1 MYELPVSVQ
10 IGEQS
15 FTIRNRGDYRMVI
28 DCFICLEDEDLTEQ
42 ERILA
47 CLIIFYE
54 DINDVDDI
62 SIKFPDVNEA
72 VKKMFWFFNSGQP
85 EVNKGKKS
93 VKLIDWDKDS
103 VLVCSAINNVAGT
116 EIRALDYLH
125 WWTFMAYYMAVN
137 ESFLSHIINIR
148 SKIANGKKL
157 EKHEKEFKA
166 ENPQYFM
173 VDFRTAEEKQADS
186 FIRSLWGQ

>member
-1 MYELPVSVQ
+1 MYDLPVALQ

-28 DCFICLEDEDLTEQ
+28 DCFICLDDIDLTEQ
-42 ERILA
+42 ERIMA

-54 DINDVDDI
+54 DINDIDDI
-62 SIKFPDVNEA
+62 GLLPDVEEA
-72 VKKMFWFFNSGQP
+72 VKKMFWFFNAGQP
-85 EVNKGKKS
+85 EYKNEKKS
-93 VKLIDWDKDS
+93 PKLIDWDNDS
-103 VLVCSAINNVAGT
+103 MLICSAVNNVAGK
-116 EIRALDYLH
+116 EIRALEYLH

-137 ESFLSHIINIR
+137 ESFLSNIINIR

-157 EKHEKEFKA
+157 EKYEKTFQN

-173 VDFRTAEEKQADS
+173 MDFRTAEEKEADK